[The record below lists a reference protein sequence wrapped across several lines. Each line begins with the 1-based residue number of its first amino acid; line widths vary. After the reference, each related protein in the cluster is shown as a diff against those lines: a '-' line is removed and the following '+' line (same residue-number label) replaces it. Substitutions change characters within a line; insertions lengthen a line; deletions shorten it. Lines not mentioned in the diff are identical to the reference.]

1 MITSNIYSQSY
12 KKQNTLSANSKG
24 KETEMD

>member
-12 KKQNTLSANSKG
+12 KK
-24 KETEMD
+24 